1 MKQQHLWTRGAAALA
16 LVMSLG
22 ACAPLMVGGM
32 VGGAM
37 VASDRR
43 TSGIQLEDEGIELR
57 GANRIREMLGSRVH
71 INLTS
76 YNRQVLLTGEVPTQK
91 DKDYAQQL
99 ISQVENVRTVINE
112 LVVAPSS
119 SLSDRSLDALI
130 SGKVKAS
137 MVDSKDI
144 FANAFKVV
152 TERSTVYL
160 MGRVTQREAQ
170 RATDLARQVS
180 GVKKVVRV
188 FDILTEEEL
197 QALLP
202 APPKNPAP
210 ASAGDAK

>member
-1 MKQQHLWTRGAAALA
+1 MKQQRLWTRGAAALT

-43 TSGIQLEDEGIELR
+43 TSGIQLEDETIELR
-57 GANRIREMLGSRVH
+57 SASRIRDMLGSRVH
-71 INLTS
+71 INITS
-76 YNRQVLLTGEVPTQK
+76 YNRQVLLTGEVPAQK
-91 DKDYAQQL
+91 DKDYANQL
-99 ISQVENVRTVINE
+99 VSQVDNVRSVVNE
-112 LVVAPSS
+112 LVIAPTSS
-119 SLSDRSLDALI
+119 IADRSMDTLI

-152 TERSTVYL
+152 TERGTVYL

-170 RATDLARQVS
+170 RASDLARQVS
-180 GVKKVVRV
+180 GVKKVVRI

-202 APPKNPAP
+202 APPKSTAPAP
-210 ASAGDAK
+210 ASSGK

>member
-1 MKQQHLWTRGAAALA
+1 MKQHNRFWTRGAAALA

-22 ACAPLMVGGM
+22 ACGPLVVGGM

-57 GANRIREMLGSRVH
+57 GANRIREMLGGRVH
-71 INLTS
+71 INITS

-91 DKDYAQQL
+91 DKDYANQL
-99 ISQVENVRTVINE
+99 ISQVDNVRTVVNE
-112 LVVAPSS
+112 LVVGPTS
-119 SLSDRSLDALI
+119 SLSDRSMDTLI

-152 TERSTVYL
+152 TERGTVYL

-170 RATDLARQVS
+170 RASDLARQVS
-180 GVKKVVRV
+180 GVKKVVRI

-202 APPKNPAP
+202 APPKNNPAP
-210 ASAGDAK
+210 SQDAK

>member
-1 MKQQHLWTRGAAALA
+1 MKQQLLWTRGAAALA

-57 GANRIREMLGSRVH
+57 GGNRIREMLGSRVH

-91 DKDYAQQL
+91 DKDYANQL
-99 ISQVENVRTVINE
+99 VSQVENVRTVVNE
-112 LVVAPSS
+112 LTVAPTS
-119 SLSDRSLDALI
+119 SLSDRSMDALI

-152 TERSTVYL
+152 TERGTVYL

-202 APPKNPAP
+202 APPKNSAP
-210 ASAGDAK
+210 AAPSDAK

>member
-1 MKQQHLWTRGAAALA
+1 MKQRHWWTRGAAALT
-16 LVMSLG
+16 LVMTLG

-57 GANRIREMLGSRVH
+57 SANRIREMLGSRVH
-71 INLTS
+71 INVTS
-76 YNRQVLLTGEVPTQK
+76 YNRQVLLTGEVPNQK
-91 DKDYAQQL
+91 DKDYANQL
-99 ISQVENVRTVINE
+99 ISQVDNVRTVVNE
-112 LVVAPSS
+112 LVIGPSS
-119 SLSDRSLDALI
+119 SLADRSMDTLI

-152 TERSTVYL
+152 TERGTVYL

-180 GVKKVVRV
+180 GVKKVVRI

-202 APPKNPAP
+202 APPKSTAP
-210 ASAGDAK
+210 ASTGNAK

>member
-1 MKQQHLWTRGAAALA
+1 MKQQHLLTRGAAALA

-57 GANRIREMLGSRVH
+57 SANRIREMMGSRVH
-71 INLTS
+71 INVTS

-91 DKDYAQQL
+91 DKDYANQL
-99 ISQVENVRTVINE
+99 VSQVDNVRTVVNE
-112 LVVAPSS
+112 LVVGPAS
-119 SLSDRSLDALI
+119 SLADRSMDTLI
-130 SGKVKAS
+130 AGKVKAS

-152 TERSTVYL
+152 TERGTVYL

-170 RATDLARQVS
+170 RASDLARQVS
-180 GVKKVVRV
+180 GVKKVVRI

-197 QALLP
+197 QSLLP
-202 APPKNPAP
+202 PPPKKAAP
-210 ASAGDAK
+210 AGNAN

>member
-1 MKQQHLWTRGAAALA
+1 MKQQHLLTRGAAALA

-57 GANRIREMLGSRVH
+57 SANRIREMMGSRVH
-71 INLTS
+71 INVTS

-91 DKDYAQQL
+91 DKDYANQL
-99 ISQVENVRTVINE
+99 VSQVDNVRTVVNE
-112 LVVAPSS
+112 LVVGPAS
-119 SLSDRSLDALI
+119 SLADRSMDTLI

-152 TERSTVYL
+152 TERGTVYL

-170 RATDLARQVS
+170 RASDLARQVS
-180 GVKKVVRV
+180 GVKKVVRI

-197 QALLP
+197 QSLLP
-202 APPKNPAP
+202 PPPKKAAP
-210 ASAGDAK
+210 AGNAN

>member
-1 MKQQHLWTRGAAALA
+1 MKQQRVWTRGAAALA

-57 GANRIREMLGSRVH
+57 SANRIREMLGSRVH
-71 INLTS
+71 INVTS

-91 DKDYAQQL
+91 DKDYANQL
-99 ISQVENVRTVINE
+99 VSQVDNVRTVVNE
-112 LVVAPSS
+112 LVVGPTS
-119 SLSDRSLDALI
+119 SLADRSMDTLI

-152 TERSTVYL
+152 TERGTVYL

-170 RATDLARQVS
+170 RASDVARQVS
-180 GVKKVVRV
+180 GVKKVVRI

-202 APPKNPAP
+202 PPPKNASPAP
-210 ASAGDAK
+210 SGSAK

>member
-1 MKQQHLWTRGAAALA
+1 MKQKTLWTRGAAALA

-57 GANRIREMLGSRVH
+57 GGNRIREMLGSRVH

-91 DKDYAQQL
+91 DKDYANQL
-99 ISQVENVRTVINE
+99 ISQVENVRTVVNE
-112 LVVAPSS
+112 LAVAPTS
-119 SLSDRSLDALI
+119 SLSDRSMDALI

-152 TERSTVYL
+152 TERGTVYL

-202 APPKNPAP
+202 APPKNAAP
-210 ASAGDAK
+210 TPSGDAK

>member
-1 MKQQHLWTRGAAALA
+1 MKQQSLWTRGAAALA

-57 GANRIREMLGSRVH
+57 GGNRIREMLGSRVH
-71 INLTS
+71 INITS

-91 DKDYAQQL
+91 DKDYANQL
-99 ISQVENVRTVINE
+99 ISQVENVRTVVNE
-112 LVVAPSS
+112 LAVAPTS
-119 SLSDRSLDALI
+119 SLSDRSMDALI

-152 TERSTVYL
+152 TERGTVYL

-202 APPKNPAP
+202 PPPKNAAP
-210 ASAGDAK
+210 ATSCEAK

>member
-1 MKQQHLWTRGAAALA
+1 MKQQRLWTHGAAALA

-22 ACAPLMVGGM
+22 ACAPLVVGGM

-57 GANRIREMLGSRVH
+57 GANRIREMLGSRAHVN
-71 INLTS
+71 ITS

-91 DKDYAQQL
+91 DKDYANQL
-99 ISQVENVRTVINE
+99 VSQVDNVRTVVNE
-112 LVVAPSS
+112 LVVGPTS
-119 SLSDRSLDALI
+119 SLADRSMDTLI

-152 TERSTVYL
+152 TERGTVYL

-170 RATDLARQVS
+170 RASDLARQVS
-180 GVKKVVRV
+180 GVKKVVRI

-202 APPKNPAP
+202 PPPKSAAPAP
-210 ASAGDAK
+210 ASDAK

>member
-1 MKQQHLWTRGAAALA
+1 MKQQQRWIRGAAALA

-32 VGGAM
+32 VSGAL

-43 TSGIQLEDEGIELR
+43 TTGIQLEDESIELR
-57 GANRIREMLGSRVH
+57 SATRIRDMLGSRVH
-71 INLTS
+71 INVTS
-76 YNRQVLLTGEVPTQK
+76 YNRQVLLTGEVPAQK
-91 DKDYAQQL
+91 DKDYANQL
-99 ISQVENVRTVINE
+99 VSQVDNVRSVVNE
-112 LVVAPSS
+112 LVVAPTS
-119 SLSDRSLDALI
+119 SLADRSMDTLI

-144 FANAFKVV
+144 FANSFKVV
-152 TERSTVYL
+152 TERGTVYL

-170 RATDLARQVS
+170 RASDLARQVS
-180 GVKKVVRV
+180 GVKKVVRI

-202 APPKNPAP
+202 APPKSATPAP
-210 ASAGDAK
+210 AGNAK

>member
-1 MKQQHLWTRGAAALA
+1 MKQQQRWIRGAAALA

-32 VGGAM
+32 VSGAL

-43 TSGIQLEDEGIELR
+43 TTGIQLEDEGIELR
-57 GANRIREMLGSRVH
+57 SATRIRDMLGSRVN
-71 INLTS
+71 INVTS
-76 YNRQVLLTGEVPTQK
+76 YNRQVLLTGEVPAQK
-91 DKDYAQQL
+91 DKDYANQL
-99 ISQVENVRTVINE
+99 VSQVDNVRSVVNE
-112 LVVAPSS
+112 LVVAPTS
-119 SLSDRSLDALI
+119 SLADRSMDTLI

-152 TERSTVYL
+152 TERGTVYL

-170 RATDLARQVS
+170 RASDLARQVS
-180 GVKKVVRV
+180 GVKKVVRI

-202 APPKNPAP
+202 APPKSAAPAP
-210 ASAGDAK
+210 AGSAK

>member
-1 MKQQHLWTRGAAALA
+1 MKQQRLWTRGAAALA

-22 ACAPLMVGGM
+22 ACAPLVVGGM

-57 GANRIREMLGSRVH
+57 GANRIRDMLGSRVH
-71 INLTS
+71 INITS

-91 DKDYAQQL
+91 DKDYANQL
-99 ISQVENVRTVINE
+99 ISQSENVRTVVNE
-112 LVVAPSS
+112 LVVAPTS
-119 SLSDRSLDALI
+119 SLSDRSMDALL

-144 FANAFKVV
+144 FATAFKVV
-152 TERSTVYL
+152 TERGTVYL

-188 FDILTEEEL
+188 FEILTEEEL

-202 APPKNPAP
+202 APPKASAPAP
-210 ASAGDAK
+210 AGDAK

>member
-1 MKQQHLWTRGAAALA
+1 MKQQQRWIRGAAALA

-32 VGGAM
+32 VSGAL

-57 GANRIREMLGSRVH
+57 SANRIRDMLGSRVH
-71 INLTS
+71 INVTS
-76 YNRQVLLTGEVPTQK
+76 YNRQVLLTGEVPAQK
-91 DKDYAQQL
+91 DKDYANQL
-99 ISQVENVRTVINE
+99 VSQVDNVRSVVNE
-112 LVVAPSS
+112 LVVAPTS
-119 SLSDRSLDALI
+119 SLADRSMDTLI

-152 TERSTVYL
+152 TERGTVYL

-170 RATDLARQVS
+170 RASDLARQVS
-180 GVKKVVRV
+180 GVKKVVRI

-202 APPKNPAP
+202 APPKSAAPAP
-210 ASAGDAK
+210 AGSAK

>member
-1 MKQQHLWTRGAAALA
+1 LNCVAAIASA
-16 LVMSLG
+16 RCWVA
-22 ACAPLMVGGM
+22 AC
-32 VGGAM
+32 
-37 VASDRR
+37 
-43 TSGIQLEDEGIELR
+43 TSII
-57 GANRIREMLGSRVH
+57 
-71 INLTS
+71 TS

-91 DKDYAQQL
+91 DKDYANQL
-99 ISQVENVRTVINE
+99 ISQVENVRTVVNE
-112 LVVAPSS
+112 LAVAPTS
-119 SLSDRSLDALI
+119 SLSDRSMDALI

-152 TERSTVYL
+152 TERGTVYL

-202 APPKNPAP
+202 PPPKNAAP
-210 ASAGDAK
+210 ATSSEAK

>member
-1 MKQQHLWTRGAAALA
+1 MKQQSLWTRGAAALA

-57 GANRIREMLGSRVH
+57 GGNRIREMLGSRVH
-71 INLTS
+71 INITS

-91 DKDYAQQL
+91 DKDYANQL
-99 ISQVENVRTVINE
+99 ISQVENVRAVVNE
-112 LVVAPSS
+112 LAVAPTS
-119 SLSDRSLDALI
+119 SLSDRSMDALI

-152 TERSTVYL
+152 TERGTVYL

-202 APPKNPAP
+202 PPPKNAAP
-210 ASAGDAK
+210 ATSSEAK

>member
-1 MKQQHLWTRGAAALA
+1 MKQQRLWTHGAAALA

-22 ACAPLMVGGM
+22 ACAPLVVGGM

-57 GANRIREMLGSRVH
+57 GANRIREMLGSRAHVN
-71 INLTS
+71 ITS

-91 DKDYAQQL
+91 DKDYANQL
-99 ISQVENVRTVINE
+99 ISQVDNVRTVVNE
-112 LVVAPSS
+112 LTVGPAS
-119 SLSDRSLDALI
+119 SLADRSMDTLV

-152 TERSTVYL
+152 TERGTVYL
-160 MGRVTQREAQ
+160 MGRVTQRDAQ
-170 RATDLARQVS
+170 RASDLARQVS
-180 GVKKVVRV
+180 GVKKVVRI

-202 APPKNPAP
+202 PPPKSAAPAP
-210 ASAGDAK
+210 ASDAK

>member
-1 MKQQHLWTRGAAALA
+1 MKQQRVWTRGAAALA

-57 GANRIREMLGSRVH
+57 SANRIREMLGSRVH
-71 INLTS
+71 INVTS

-91 DKDYAQQL
+91 DKDYANQL
-99 ISQVENVRTVINE
+99 VSQVDNVRTVVNE
-112 LVVAPSS
+112 LVVGPTS
-119 SLSDRSLDALI
+119 SLADRSMDTLI

-152 TERSTVYL
+152 TERGTVYL

-170 RATDLARQVS
+170 RASDVARQVS
-180 GVKKVVRV
+180 GVKKVVRI

-202 APPKNPAP
+202 PPPKNAPPAP
-210 ASAGDAK
+210 SGSAK

>member
-1 MKQQHLWTRGAAALA
+1 MKHQRLWTRGAAALA

-43 TSGIQLEDEGIELR
+43 TTGIQLEDESIELR
-57 GANRIREMLGSRVH
+57 SANRIREMLGSRVH
-71 INLTS
+71 INVTS
-76 YNRQVLLTGEVPTQK
+76 YNRQVLLTGEVPAQK
-91 DKDYAQQL
+91 DKDYANQL
-99 ISQVENVRTVINE
+99 VSQVDNVRSVVNE
-112 LVVAPSS
+112 LVIAPTSS
-119 SLSDRSLDALI
+119 IADRSMDTLI

-152 TERSTVYL
+152 TERGTVYL

-170 RATDLARQVS
+170 RASDLARQVS
-180 GVKKVVRV
+180 GVKKVVRI

-202 APPKNPAP
+202 APPKSTAPAP
-210 ASAGDAK
+210 ASSGK

>member
-1 MKQQHLWTRGAAALA
+1 MKQQRLWTHGAAALA

-22 ACAPLMVGGM
+22 ACAPLVVGGM

-57 GANRIREMLGSRVH
+57 GANRIREMLGSRAHVN
-71 INLTS
+71 ITS

-91 DKDYAQQL
+91 DKDYANQL
-99 ISQVENVRTVINE
+99 ISQVDNVRTVVNE
-112 LVVAPSS
+112 LTVGPAS
-119 SLSDRSLDALI
+119 SLADRSMDTLV

-144 FANAFKVV
+144 FANACKVV
-152 TERSTVYL
+152 TERGTLYRL
-160 MGRVTQREAQ
+160 GRVTQREAQ
-170 RATDLARQVS
+170 RAPDLARQVS
-180 GVKKVVRV
+180 GVKKVVRI

-202 APPKNPAP
+202 PPPKSAAPAP
-210 ASAGDAK
+210 ASDAK

>member
-1 MKQQHLWTRGAAALA
+1 MKQRHWWTRRAAALA

-57 GANRIREMLGSRVH
+57 SANRIREMLGSRVH
-71 INLTS
+71 INVTS
-76 YNRQVLLTGEVPTQK
+76 YNRQVLLTGEVPAQK
-91 DKDYAQQL
+91 DKDYANQL
-99 ISQVENVRTVINE
+99 VSQVDNVRSVVNE
-112 LVVAPSS
+112 LVIAPTSS
-119 SLSDRSLDALI
+119 IADRSMDTLI

-152 TERSTVYL
+152 TERGIVYL
-160 MGRVTQREAQ
+160 MGRVTPREAQ
-170 RATDLARQVS
+170 RATDITRGIG
-180 GVKKVVRV
+180 GVAKVVRV
-188 FDILTEEEL
+188 FEDISEEEL
-197 QALLP
+197 KRLSQ
-202 APPKNPAP
+202 PPL
-210 ASAGDAK
+210 GR

>member
-1 MKQQHLWTRGAAALA
+1 MKSHIRWTRGAAALA

-57 GANRIREMLGSRVH
+57 SAARIREMLGSRGH
-71 INLTS
+71 INVTS
-76 YNRQVLLTGEVPTQK
+76 YNRQVLLTGEVPNQK
-91 DKDYAQQL
+91 DRDYVNQL
-99 ISQVENVRTVINE
+99 VSQVDNVRTVVNE
-112 LVVAPSS
+112 LVIGPVS
-119 SLSDRSLDALI
+119 SLSDRSMDTLI

-144 FANAFKVV
+144 FASAFKVV

-170 RATDLARQVS
+170 RASDIARQVS
-180 GVKKVVRV
+180 GVKKVVRI

-197 QALLP
+197 QSLLP
-202 APPKNPAP
+202 PPPKAAP
-210 ASAGDAK
+210 ASDAPK

>member
-1 MKQQHLWTRGAAALA
+1 MKQQRLWTRGAAALT

-43 TSGIQLEDEGIELR
+43 TSGIQLEDESIELR
-57 GANRIREMLGSRVH
+57 SANRIREMLGSRVH
-71 INLTS
+71 INVTS
-76 YNRQVLLTGEVPTQK
+76 YNRQVLLTGEVPAQK
-91 DKDYAQQL
+91 DKDYANQL
-99 ISQVENVRTVINE
+99 VSQVDNVRSVVNE
-112 LVVAPSS
+112 LVIAPTSS
-119 SLSDRSLDALI
+119 IADRSMDTLI

-152 TERSTVYL
+152 TERGTVYL

-170 RATDLARQVS
+170 RASDLARQVS
-180 GVKKVVRV
+180 GVKKVVRI

-202 APPKNPAP
+202 APPKSTAPAP
-210 ASAGDAK
+210 ASSGK

>member
-112 LVVAPSS
+112 LAVAPSS

-144 FANAFKVV
+144 FASAFKVV

-202 APPKNPAP
+202 APPKSPAP
-210 ASAGDAK
+210 AGDAK

>member
-1 MKQQHLWTRGAAALA
+1 MKQQRIWIRSAAALA

-57 GANRIREMLGSRVH
+57 SASRIREMLGSRGH
-71 INLTS
+71 INVTS

-91 DKDYAQQL
+91 DRDYVNQL
-99 ISQVENVRTVINE
+99 VSGVDNVRTVVNE
-112 LVVAPSS
+112 LVVGPVS
-119 SLSDRSLDALI
+119 SLSDRSVDTVI

-137 MVDSKDI
+137 MIDSKDV
-144 FANAFKVV
+144 FASAFKVV
-152 TERSTVYL
+152 TERGTVYL

-170 RATDLARQVS
+170 RASDIARQVS
-180 GVKKVVRV
+180 GVKKVVRI

-202 APPKNPAP
+202 APPKGAP
-210 ASAGDAK
+210 AADAAK

>member
-1 MKQQHLWTRGAAALA
+1 MKQQHLLTRGAAALA

-57 GANRIREMLGSRVH
+57 SANRIREMMGSRVH
-71 INLTS
+71 INVTS

-91 DKDYAQQL
+91 DKDYANQL
-99 ISQVENVRTVINE
+99 VSQVDNVRTVVNE
-112 LVVAPSS
+112 LVVGPAS
-119 SLSDRSLDALI
+119 SLADRSMDTLI

-152 TERSTVYL
+152 TERGTVYL

-170 RATDLARQVS
+170 RASDLARQVS
-180 GVKKVVRV
+180 GVKKVVRI

-197 QALLP
+197 QSLWP
-202 APPKNPAP
+202 PPPKKAAP
-210 ASAGDAK
+210 AGNAN